1 MRKHVLLLLALLLC
15 VLAAPALANAPEIR
29 FSHESGFY
37 GFPLTLT
44 IACSDK
50 KADIYYTTDGTV
62 PDETSL
68 RYGRD
73 IYLDWSSVLEE
84 KLTHI
89 GGTNAAGDFIPET
102 TFPVGHVIRAVAISK
117 DGERSEVISGTY
129 FINVKREELYGDTP
143 VMCLVLDP
151 ASLFDYETGIYVLGK
166 TFDEWA
172 AQQTEAFKP
181 REVTANFTQ
190 RGKAWERE
198 VSVTYLPFEGEGF
211 TQTMGLRI
219 KGGVSR
225 TYYQKSLRMVAR
237 EEYGKKN
244 VKYELFP
251 ENVREEDGG
260 IVSKYKSF
268 TLRNGG
274 NDCDYSKMRD
284 PYISRL
290 AAGLNFETADSHP
303 CIAFINGEY
312 WGLYTLT
319 EEYTD
324 NYFQYHYGMD
334 DKNVII
340 VKCGEIE
347 EGEDED
353 ILLYEELFT
362 TICQKDMSVPKYY
375 ERAEKL
381 LDMQSFADYCATHL
395 YICNTDSLFQR
406 NNWQMWRVREVDEA
420 YEKADGKW
428 RMILYDTDISSDL
441 FGSDMEPDVDNIT
454 PALNGKYSG
463 HHPARLFSSLMA
475 NQEFREM
482 FIMACC
488 DVRNQYFRENRAKQ
502 IMDELEPSYLKC
514 MPDTYRRFG
523 PEYHLWGPEKA
534 YKNEAEQVGGFF
546 YERYETFMPILQGAF
561 GLQEPCQVVI
571 DVSDEAKG
579 EVYLNGR
586 SIPVDA
592 GESCLYFPEFS
603 LTVTAVPAEGRR
615 FTGWTVIA
623 GDVTLTEADE
633 ATAMLAFQEG
643 FTLMANFE

>member
-1 MRKHVLLLLALLLC
+1 MKKHVFLLLILLLC
-15 VLAAPALANAPEIR
+15 LAAGAALADAPEIR

-37 GFPLTLT
+37 GFPQSLRVL
-44 IACSDK
+44 CDDDK
-50 KADIYYTTDGTV
+50 AVIYYTMDGTI
-62 PDETSL
+62 PDETDL
-68 RYGRD
+68 VYD
-73 IYLDWSSVLEE
+73 KEIYLDWATGLEDR
-84 KLTHI
+84 LTKI
-89 GGTNAAGDFIPET
+89 GGTSAAGDFIPET
-102 TFPVGHVIRAVAISK
+102 DFPTGYVIRAVAIAP
-117 DGERSEVISGTY
+117 DGTRSEVINGTF
-129 FINVKREELYGDTP
+129 FINVRREELYGETA
-143 VMCLVLDP
+143 VMCLVIDP

-166 TFDEWA
+166 AFDEWA
-172 AQQTEAFKP
+172 AQQTESFKP

-190 RGKAWERE
+190 RGKEWERE
-198 VSVTYLPFEGEGF
+198 VDVTYLPYEGEGF
-211 TQTMGLRI
+211 SQTMGLRI

-225 TYYQKSLRMVAR
+225 TFYQKSLRMVAR
-237 EEYGKKN
+237 EEYGAKN

-284 PYISRL
+284 AFISRM
-290 AAGLNFETADSHP
+290 AAGLNFETADNLP
-303 CIAFINGEY
+303 CVAFINGEY

-319 EEYTD
+319 EEFTD

-347 EGEDED
+347 DGEDED
-353 ILLYEELFT
+353 LLLYEELFNV
-362 TICQKDMSVPKYY
+362 ICHKDMSQDKYY

-395 YICNTDSLFQR
+395 YICNTDGIFQR
-406 NNWQMWRVREVDEA
+406 NNWQMWRVREPDAA
-420 YEKADGKW
+420 YDNADGRW

-441 FGSDMEPDVDNIT
+441 FGESMEPEVDNIT
-454 PALNGKYSG
+454 PVLTTEYTG

-475 NQEFREM
+475 NAEFRDM

-488 DVRNQYFRENRAKQ
+488 DVRNQFFRDNRAYKLVSQ
-502 IMDELEPSYLKC
+502 LEKPYLKC

-523 PEYHLWGPEKA
+523 PEYHLWGPEMA
-534 YKNEAEQVGGFF
+534 YEHEAEQVGGFF
-546 YERYETFMPILQGAF
+546 YERFETFMPILQNAF
-561 GLQEPCQVVI
+561 GLSEPCRVII
-571 DVSDEAKG
+571 DVSNDAKG

-592 GESCLYFPEFS
+592 GEECLYFPEYA
-603 LTVTAVPAEGRR
+603 LTVEAVPAEGRR
-615 FTGWTVIA
+615 FTGWTVTD
-623 GDVTLTEADE
+623 GSVTLTELDALNAQLD
-633 ATAMLAFQEG
+633 FQEG
-643 FTLMANFE
+643 FTLVANFE

>member
-1 MRKHVLLLLALLLC
+1 MKKRVLLLLALILC
-15 VLAAPALANAPEIR
+15 VLALPVLAEVPEIR

-37 GFPLTLT
+37 GFPQSLRVLS
-44 IACSDK
+44 SDED
-50 KADIYYTTDGTV
+50 AAIYYTLDGTT
-62 PDETSL
+62 PDETDL
-68 RYGRD
+68 RYNKE
-73 IYLDWSSVLEE
+73 IYLDWATGLEDR
-84 KLTHI
+84 LTKI
-89 GGTNAAGDFIPET
+89 GGTNAAGDFIPEED
-102 TFPVGHVIRAVAISK
+102 FPTGYVVRAVAISK
-117 DGERSEVISGTY
+117 DGERSEVINGTY
-129 FINVKREELYGDTP
+129 FINVRREELYGETP
-143 VMCLVLDP
+143 VMCLVMDP
-151 ASLFDYETGIYVLGK
+151 ESLFDYETGIYVLGK
-166 TFDEWA
+166 AFDEWA
-172 AQQTEAFKP
+172 AQQTESFKP

-190 RGKAWERE
+190 RGKEWERE
-198 VSVTYLPFEGEGF
+198 VSVTYLPYEGEGF

-225 TYYQKSLRMVAR
+225 TFYQKSLRMVAR
-237 EEYGKKN
+237 EEYGQKN

-251 ENVREEDGG
+251 NNVREEDGG

-284 PYISRL
+284 PFISRL

-347 EGEDED
+347 DGEEED

-362 TICQKDMSVPKYY
+362 VVCQKDMSVPRYY

-406 NNWQMWRVREVDEA
+406 NNWQMWRVREPDEA
-420 YEKADGKW
+420 YENADGKW
-428 RMILYDTDISSDL
+428 RMVLYDTDISSDL
-441 FGSDMEPDVDNIT
+441 FGEDMEPEVDNIT
-454 PALNGKYSG
+454 PALNEKYTG

-475 NQEFREM
+475 NADFRDM
-482 FIMACC
+482 FIMACS
-488 DVRNQYFRENRAKQ
+488 DVRNQFFRDNRAYKFMTQ
-502 IMDELEPSYLKC
+502 LEPSYLKC

-534 YKNEAEQVGGFF
+534 YEHEAEQVGAFF
-546 YERYETFMPILQGAF
+546 YERFETFMPILQGAF
-561 GLQEPCQVVI
+561 GLKDACPVI
-571 DVSDEAKG
+571 IDISDEAKG

-592 GESCLYFPEFS
+592 GETCLYFPEYA
-603 LTVTAVPAEGRR
+603 LTVEAVPAEGRR
-615 FTGWTVIA
+615 FTGWTVTD
-623 GDVTLTEADE
+623 GSVTLNEVDAL
-633 ATAMLAFQEG
+633 TAELAFQEG
-643 FTLMANFE
+643 FTLVANFE